1 MKPITLLPVALFKH
15 TGVFGG
21 VWGGVVVCEGVCV
34 RVCVVC
40 IAPLVCAPAMKVPQL
55 CT

>member
-15 TGVFGG
+15 TGVC
-21 VWGGVVVCEGVCV
+21 VWVCEGV
-34 RVCVVC
+34 RVCVFVC
-40 IAPLVCAPAMKVPQL
+40 IVPLVCAPAMKVPQL